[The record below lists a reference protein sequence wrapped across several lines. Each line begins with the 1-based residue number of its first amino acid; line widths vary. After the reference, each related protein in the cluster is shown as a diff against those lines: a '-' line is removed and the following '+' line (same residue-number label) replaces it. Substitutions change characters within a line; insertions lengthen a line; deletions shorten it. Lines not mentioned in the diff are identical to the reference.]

1 VEGRSSVGFDGSK
14 GSTKLSNKARMASSV
29 GQESVVFV
37 TGKLQSTSSIKP
49 EKKKKEKRKL
59 RFLVMGRQKVNNFTG
74 KGKP

>member
-1 VEGRSSVGFDGSK
+1 
-14 GSTKLSNKARMASSV
+14 MASSV